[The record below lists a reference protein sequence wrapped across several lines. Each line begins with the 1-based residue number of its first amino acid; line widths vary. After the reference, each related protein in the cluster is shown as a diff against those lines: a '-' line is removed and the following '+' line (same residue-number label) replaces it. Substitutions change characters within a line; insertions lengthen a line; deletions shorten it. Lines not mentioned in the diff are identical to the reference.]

1 MSLEISADT
10 ILVKLY
16 AGVTGIS
23 RRTDEE
29 KEHRAGQTVETQRR
43 VTTIVDNEA
52 EATQAKKL
60 LNVLRAIVAKHTTTV
75 LNLSIT
81 TSGQLA
87 AMRTELA
94 PTQEA
99 IEKHNATAQS
109 HFVDRA
115 LVCAPINLRVDTAA
129 LTEVC
134 RQISGELKAARAFF
148 DLGLVSPDADL
159 KAWKVPVSNWLVRT
173 KGLDTLFPTVTGEM
187 IKGALESVRELYKRV
202 GDSCRA
208 FEKAGQSPESALR
221 SALGAVVA
229 VPEALGLI
237 DNAIGFTAITDS
249 SALEASNATRSEG
262 NSLEVH

>member
-29 KEHRAGQTVETQRR
+29 KEHREGQTVETQRR
-43 VTTIVDNEA
+43 TTTLLTNEA

-60 LNVLRAIVAKHTTTV
+60 LNVLRAIVAKYTTTV

-81 TSGQLA
+81 TASQLA
-87 AMRTELA
+87 ELHAELA

-99 IEKHNATAQS
+99 IEKHNATA
-109 HFVDRA
+109 HYHYVDRA

-148 DLGLVSPDADL
+148 DGPPTTCDL
-159 KAWKVPVSNWLVRT
+159 KTWNVPVSNWLVRT
-173 KGLDTLFPTVTGEM
+173 KGLDTLFPTITGEM
-187 IKGALESVRELYKRV
+187 IKGALESVRELKKRV

-221 SALGAVVA
+221 SALGAVLA
-229 VPEALGLI
+229 VPEALGLL
-237 DNAIGFTAITDS
+237 DNAIGFTAIID
-249 SALEASNATRSEG
+249 ADAREASDATRSEG
-262 NSLEVH
+262 NTLEVH